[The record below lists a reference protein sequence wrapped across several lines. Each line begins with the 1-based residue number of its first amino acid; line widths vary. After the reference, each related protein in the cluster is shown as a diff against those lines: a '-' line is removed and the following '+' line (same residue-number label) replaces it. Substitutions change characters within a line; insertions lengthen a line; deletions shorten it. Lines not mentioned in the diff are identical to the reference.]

1 MLTWERK
8 ARLEHRDLS
17 RIARELDEA
26 AHRIE
31 EIRQWYPQGQSIHT
45 RVVNASM
52 QVKVAA
58 GALKFLT
65 GDKNVSR

>member
-8 ARLEHRDLS
+8 ARLELRDLC
-17 RIARELDEA
+17 RIARDLDETA
-26 AHRIE
+26 RRLE
-31 EIRQWYPQGQSIHT
+31 EIREWYPQGQSIHT

-65 GDKNVSR
+65 GAKNAAR